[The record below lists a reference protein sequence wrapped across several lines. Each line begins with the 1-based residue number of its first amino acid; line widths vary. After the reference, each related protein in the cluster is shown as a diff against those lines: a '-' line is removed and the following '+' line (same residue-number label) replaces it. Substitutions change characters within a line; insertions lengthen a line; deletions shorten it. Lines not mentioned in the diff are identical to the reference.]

1 MTKEERKEY
10 NKRYHQDPK
19 NKENKKLQREK
30 WFESNPEKM
39 SQYNKTY
46 WRKKYGEFIP
56 KTKEH
61 RQEYMREYMKEYN
74 EKYPHIQRSK
84 RLLNDVLRRLNVSKT
99 DSTSK
104 MLGYTA
110 LQLKEHLDSLGM
122 DWKNHQIDHKIP
134 VSLFREDTPI
144 NLINDLRNLQPLT
157 KQENLEKS
165 NNYCTLVDKEYLKLI
180 INYLI

>member
-10 NKRYHQDPK
+10 MKQYSQK
-19 NKENKKLQREK
+19 NKEKFREYNTNFK
-30 WFESNPEKM
+30 INNPEKIN
-39 SQYNKTY
+39 QYNKKY
-46 WRKKYGEFIP
+46 WRKKYGEFVP

-61 RQEYMREYMKEYN
+61 RQEYMRDYMKAYN

-84 RLLNDVLRRLNVSKT
+84 RLLNDVLRRFNKSKT

>member
-1 MTKEERKEY
+1 MNKEERKEY
-10 NKRYHQDPK
+10 MKQYSQN
-19 NKENKKLQREK
+19 NKEKFREYNKNHKIK
-30 WFESNPEKM
+30 NPE
-39 SQYNKTY
+39 SQKHYNRDY
-46 WRKKYGEFIP
+46 YVKKNGIYEPLPI
-56 KTKEH
+56 EH
-61 RQEYMREYMKEYN
+61 RQKYMRDYMKVYN

-84 RLLNDVLRRLNVSKT
+84 RLLNDVLRRFNKSKT
-99 DSTSK
+99 NTTSK

-110 LQLKEHLDSLGM
+110 VHLKEHLDSLGM

>member
-10 NKRYHQDPK
+10 MKQYSQK
-19 NKENKKLQREK
+19 NKEKFREYNKNFKVN
-30 WFESNPEKM
+30 NPEKIN
-39 SQYNKTY
+39 QYNKTY
-46 WRKKYGEFIP
+46 WRKKYGEFVP

-61 RQEYMREYMKEYN
+61 RQEYMRDYMKAYN

-84 RLLNDVLRRLNVSKT
+84 RLLNDVLRRFNKSKT

-134 VSLFREDTPI
+134 VSLLLPGDNSLFMTPAAESEV
-144 NLINDLRNLQPLT
+144 PS
-157 KQENLEKS
+157 S
-165 NNYCTLVDKEYLKLI
+165 NSP
-180 INYLI
+180 